1 MHRLLGKASKL
12 EVPVG
17 VDGLGGGVGVGRGV
31 TPRLNEAAHVGG
43 EAAVPAKVQDS
54 LRENFAKLADS
65 G

>member
-1 MHRLLGKASKL
+1 M
-12 EVPVG
+12 G